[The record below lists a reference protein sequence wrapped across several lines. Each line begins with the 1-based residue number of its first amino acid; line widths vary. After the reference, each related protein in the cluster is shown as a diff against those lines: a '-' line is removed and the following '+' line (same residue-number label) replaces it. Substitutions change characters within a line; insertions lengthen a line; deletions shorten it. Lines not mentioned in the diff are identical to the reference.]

1 MMEDVKELLAWTK
14 EAQEILKLAEETD
27 FCELKKR
34 DKDAIL
40 EAILNTDYEYEV
52 DGDCDGTYLSYR
64 INNVSIA
71 FLGHGETAF
80 PDDLLGHLTDMQLTA
95 ADEDVNV
102 DELVK
107 YLEQQICAGIKMI
120 NLTPHAVTFYTSDG
134 DTVLQTVPS
143 SGIARAEQE
152 RRPIGSANDIPV
164 FKTSYGAVEGLPD
177 PENGTIYIVSVITA
191 QAAPNRDDLY
201 ITDSLVRDDE
211 GRILGCRALAQ
222 I

>member
-1 MMEDVKELLAWTK
+1 MMEDMKELLAWAK

-40 EAILNTDYEYEV
+40 EAILNTDYEYDV
-52 DGDCDGTYLSYR
+52 DGDRDGTYLSCE

-71 FLGHGETAF
+71 FLGHGETMS
-80 PDDLLGHLTDMQLTA
+80 PNDLLGHLTDMQLVA
-95 ADEDVNV
+95 AGENVSVN
-102 DELVK
+102 ELVK
-107 YLEQQICAGIKMI
+107 YLEQQIQNGVKMI
-120 NLTPHAVTFYTSDG
+120 NLTPHAVTFYSSDG

-143 SGIARAEQE
+143 SGTARAEQE
-152 RRPIGSANDIPV
+152 RRSIGSVNNIPV

-177 PENGTIYIVSVITA
+177 PENGTIYIVSVLTA

-201 ITDSLVRDDE
+201 ITDNLVRDAG